1 MDNIVQRP
9 NRSLNFDNA
18 VYAVFGGHGVE
29 EERMKNDFDDLIRLG
44 RDTDALWYLANEYY
58 KNGKMGDTR
67 KLLLERAADT
77 LETLHKELASLAIES
92 VKRDIALAKL
102 EAEVTAVIDRQGKW
116 VKTTLDSGWV
126 ECVCSICGGDAP
138 AEYGRYTW
146 LKTDY
151 CPHCGGR
158 MEEVE

>member
-1 MDNIVQRP
+1 MN
-9 NRSLNFDNA
+9 
-18 VYAVFGGHGVE
+18 
-29 EERMKNDFDDLIRLG
+29 KFDDLIRLG
-44 RDTDALWYLANEYY
+44 RDADALRYLANEYY

-116 VKTTLDSGWV
+116 VKKV
-126 ECVCSICGGDAP
+126 
-138 AEYGRYTW
+138 
-146 LKTDY
+146 TD
-151 CPHCGGR
+151 G
-158 MEEVE
+158 EILE

>member
-1 MDNIVQRP
+1 MN
-9 NRSLNFDNA
+9 
-18 VYAVFGGHGVE
+18 
-29 EERMKNDFDDLIRLG
+29 KFDDLIRLG
-44 RDTDALWYLANEYY
+44 RDADALRYLANEYY

-116 VKTTLDSGWV
+116 VKKVTDGEILAVCNRCKFPVSWWHKTKFCGECGADMKGV
-126 ECVCSICGGDAP
+126 E
-138 AEYGRYTW
+138 
-146 LKTDY
+146 
-151 CPHCGGR
+151 
-158 MEEVE
+158 